1 MGTQSQ
7 IVLLPNIG
15 AEESHRQGQTVAQ
28 HPVVTHLGE
37 LWRNSFGALAKPLD
51 GISQSAH
58 KPHWNW
64 LPQESGLMPWFS
76 TEATLL
82 DAQQRGL
89 DHLGPC
95 PRAVQTVHNKGFAA
109 KLAQSIEHHCGW
121 QHSHVI
127 DKIDSDQEAQKRLEI
142 ILSNWP
148 AWARAN
154 FTIKPCMGS
163 SGRGRIAG
171 KNGLIAT
178 QHIRGLIKMSQ
189 RGGAIVEPWYSTQNN
204 LSTQLLFTPDKKYRI
219 LGHTSQLLTRAGTYL
234 GNHGSVQEGNPHS
247 GTHFDF
253 ELDRLTHL
261 IAPLIIAEGFQGV
274 CGFDAFS
281 FLCPESGKIKLR
293 APLEVNARFTSAT
306 VGIGHMLNFA
316 SQCSFENGSWMFILD
331 AQESWCEAAAQNPEW
346 KSCFYQTRV
355 TGKKA
360 LVAISD
366 QPETFKD
373 WVKENKVGI

>member
-1 MGTQSQ
+1 M
-7 IVLLPNIG
+7 
-15 AEESHRQGQTVAQ
+15 
-28 HPVVTHLGE
+28 
-37 LWRNSFGALAKPLD
+37 
-51 GISQSAH
+51 
-58 KPHWNW
+58 
-64 LPQESGLMPWFS
+64 
-76 TEATLL
+76 
-82 DAQQRGL
+82 
-89 DHLGPC
+89 
-95 PRAVQTVHNKGFAA
+95 
-109 KLAQSIEHHCGW
+109 
-121 QHSHVI
+121 I